1 MEPGFQP
8 AVAAIPKSQKDDR
21 LRTHLAAACAAF
33 VLLAGCGGGAGTTPA
48 PVQAPPAAPGNP
60 GTSPQT
66 VRVSV
71 VIGGRTTGQSN
82 GRRPKFV
89 SPSTNGIEIQVY
101 AHGGNTIIGD
111 SKTDIS
117 SGSAACGGQT
127 GTPRTCTIDV
137 PAPAGNDDFI
147 GTTYDAAPVGNSF
160 SSAHVLGRG
169 TLTANIVSGA
179 SNQLTLYISGVITA
193 LGYLAPHASLPAD
206 GSVHTLGFVLNP
218 SDYGNNPI
226 TAGANDP
233 YSNPISV
240 QLTES
245 GGSGHVQIVKNGT
258 PTGGTSTTLNYSSD
272 TVSVRYDG
280 LGATGY
286 SVLVSVS
293 ATNVTPETLTIS
305 PLYVT
310 SASPYYASSSLTF
323 TASGQT
329 ASVNL
334 SETNAGSITYT
345 ATPSASCAGVATASA
360 PSGTPSASSTTVTA
374 GSNGSCTIAFSDGS
388 STITWSVVVS
398 STTGTVTVPGNTV
411 GPITFASYSNGPVR
425 GQNGWLS
432 NSCGNSDYN
441 ANVVNTSSYPSAQW
455 PATPPTKA
463 LQIDNSVTQG
473 CFSGLG
479 SPPTAG
485 SAGYPNALA
494 DTSTNPPGQCGPT
507 CNPFFSVEFVVTSA
521 TGGWQPALGMSISP
535 VWNNQGARMQYIGLW
550 HTTDSGSNQKLLV
563 FTNDVEG
570 VFPANTPTP
579 CFQCANFVPWE
590 IKYVDPAL
598 SHKIGMTMQFVQPNA
613 DVVKFYVDGVLAG
626 VSQQQFRSWEDYYL
640 FDTESDPGNAYPYS
654 RAVNDLLFHPG
665 NLDTCL
671 NFADYQGNCD
681 QRTSGPGHT
690 STANNGF
697 LFTNITTC
705 AGTQSSCAGAIQT
718 SGIARSVQVRTRSNA
733 RPAGPVR
740 GIAQLR

>member
-1 MEPGFQP
+1 MR
-8 AVAAIPKSQKDDR
+8 K
-21 LRTHLAAACAAF
+21 HLAAACAAF
-33 VLLAGCGGGAGTTPA
+33 ALLTGCGGGAGTTPA
-48 PVQAPPAAPGNP
+48 PLQAPPAAPGNP
-60 GTSPQT
+60 GASPQS

-89 SPSTNGIEIQVY
+89 SPSTNGIDIQVS
-101 AHGGNTIIGD
+101 AHGGNTIIGE

-137 PAPAGNDDFI
+137 PAPAGNDDFV
-147 GTTYDAAPVGNSF
+147 GTTYDAAPVSNSF

-169 TLTANIVSGA
+169 ALTATIVSGA
-179 SNQLTLYISGVITA
+179 SNPLTLYISGVITA
-193 LGYLAPHASLPAD
+193 LGYLAPNASLPAD
-206 GSVHTLGFVLNP
+206 GAVHNLGFVLNP

-226 TAGANDP
+226 TAGSNDP
-233 YSNPISV
+233 YSNPITV

-258 PTGGTSTTLNYSSD
+258 PTGGTSTTLTFSND

-280 LGATGY
+280 LGAPGY

-310 SASPYYASSSLTF
+310 SSSPYYASNTLTF
-323 TASGQT
+323 NASGQT
-329 ASVNL
+329 AQVNL
-334 SETNAGSITYT
+334 SETNAGSVTYH
-345 ATPSASCAGVATASA
+345 ATPSASCAGVATATA
-360 PSGTPSASSTTVTA
+360 PSGPANAASTTVMA
-374 GSNGSCTIAFSDGS
+374 GSNGSCTIAFSDGA

-398 STTGTVTVPGNTV
+398 TTSGSVTIPGNTV
-411 GPITFASYSNGPVR
+411 GPITFASYSLGAVR
-425 GQNGWLS
+425 GQHGWLS
-432 NSCGNSDYN
+432 NSCNNSDYN
-441 ANVVNTSSYPSAQW
+441 ANVVDTTSYSSAQW
-455 PATPPTKA
+455 NGTPPSRA

-550 HTTDSGSNQKLLV
+550 HTTDSSSNQKLLV

-598 SHKIGMTMQFVQPNA
+598 AHKIGMTMQFVQPNA
-613 DVVKFYVDGVLAG
+613 DVVKFYVDGTLAG

-640 FDTESDPGNAYPYS
+640 FDTESDPGGAYPYS
-654 RAVNDLLFHPG
+654 RAVNDLLFHPSD
-665 NLDTCL
+665 LDTCL

-690 STANNGF
+690 STFNNGF

-718 SGIARSVQVRTRSNA
+718 SGVARSVQVHTRSGA
-733 RPAGPVR
+733 RSSGAVR
-740 GIAQLR
+740 GVAQLR

>member
-1 MEPGFQP
+1 MH
-8 AVAAIPKSQKDDR
+8 R
-21 LRTHLAAACAAF
+21 HLAAACAAF

-48 PVQAPPAAPGNP
+48 PVQAPTAAPGNP

-71 VIGGRTTGQSN
+71 IIGGRTTGQSN
-82 GRRPKFV
+82 GRRPKFI
-89 SPSTNGIEIQVY
+89 SPSTNGIDIQVY

-169 TLTANIVSGA
+169 FLTATIVSGA

-226 TAGANDP
+226 TAGSNDP

-280 LGATGY
+280 LGSSGY

-310 SASPYYASSSLTF
+310 SASPYRSGSTLTF

-329 ASVNL
+329 ATVNL

-388 STITWSVVVS
+388 STIAWSVVVS
-398 STTGTVTVPGNTV
+398 STTGTVVVPGNTV
-411 GPITFASYSNGPVR
+411 GPITFASYSLGPVR

-455 PATPPTKA
+455 PGTPPTKA

-473 CFSGLG
+473 CYSGLG

-507 CNPFFSVEFVVTSA
+507 CNPFFSVEFVVTST

-535 VWNNQGARMQYIGLW
+535 VWTNQGARMQYIGLW

-640 FDTESDPGNAYPYS
+640 FDTESDPGGTYPYS

-705 AGTQSSCAGAIQT
+705 AGTQASCAGAIQT
-718 SGIARSVQVRTRSNA
+718 SGVARSVQVRTRSNA

-740 GIAQLR
+740 GVAQLR